1 MSTNSKELM
10 ILFGNKRKFINLPFG
25 NFVIIMKPLN
35 FFALIFFMF
44 FVNFLFA
51 QEGKLP
57 QGDVNDKTKK
67 IGILGV
73 PQDVLDK
80 CKTFFDKII
89 DGKIE
94 KAFEDL
100 IGNSPL
106 KKKTDEIEKLIAE
119 TKRANTLYGAIRS
132 YEPINSEIVTE
143 SFIRVRYLAY
153 HTDFP
158 MRWVF
163 TFYKSPKLG
172 WIIVNIRFDDLS
184 EFFFKE
190 D

>member
-1 MSTNSKELM
+1 
-10 ILFGNKRKFINLPFG
+10 
-25 NFVIIMKPLN
+25 MKPYQVFLY
-35 FFALIFFMF
+35 FILILSTFQIALS
-44 FVNFLFA
+44 

-57 QGDVNDKTKK
+57 PAETEGKTRK
-67 IGILGV
+67 IAILGV
-73 PQDVLDK
+73 PQELLDK
-80 CKTFFDKII
+80 CQKFFDNII
-89 DGKIE
+89 ANKIE
-94 KAFEDL
+94 TAFDEL

-106 KKKTDEIEKLIAE
+106 KKKTEEIEKLISE
-119 TKRANTLYGAIRS
+119 TKRANNLYGNIRS

-172 WIIVNIRFDDLS
+172 WIVVNIRFDDLS

>member
-1 MSTNSKELM
+1 MKYFHLTLL
-10 ILFGNKRKFINLPFG
+10 IL
-25 NFVIIMKPLN
+25 
-35 FFALIFFMF
+35 
-44 FVNFLFA
+44 LFSFSLSWA

-57 QGDVNDKTKK
+57 PAESDKSKK

-73 PQDVLDK
+73 PQEVLDK
-80 CKTFFDKII
+80 CKAFFDGII
-89 DGKIE
+89 DNKIE
-94 KAFEDL
+94 KAFEDF

-106 KKKTDEIEKLIAE
+106 KKKTDEIQKLINE
-119 TKRANTLYGAIRS
+119 TKRANNLYGQIRS

-153 HTDFP
+153 HNDFP

-172 WIIVNIRFDDLS
+172 WVVVNIRFDDLS

>member
-1 MSTNSKELM
+1 M
-10 ILFGNKRKFINLPFG
+10 NKS
-25 NFVIIMKPLN
+25 
-35 FFALIFFMF
+35 FFYVIFFF
-44 FVNFLFA
+44 FFSFVGFVFA

-57 QGDVNDKTKK
+57 PADSDGKNRK

-73 PQDVLDK
+73 PQEILDK
-80 CKTFFDKII
+80 CHAFFDNII
-89 DGKIE
+89 ANKIE
-94 KAFEDL
+94 KAFDDL

-106 KKKTDEIEKLIAE
+106 KKKTDEIQKLITE
-119 TKRANTLYGAIRS
+119 TKRANTLYGTIRS

-172 WIIVNIRFDDLS
+172 WIVVNIRFDDLS

>member
-1 MSTNSKELM
+1 MRYIRTFF
-10 ILFGNKRKFINLPFG
+10 IL
-25 NFVIIMKPLN
+25 
-35 FFALIFFMF
+35 LIFVTSFQ
-44 FVNFLFA
+44 FA
-51 QEGKLP
+51 FSQEGKLP
-57 QGDVNDKTKK
+57 PSESESKIKK
-67 IGILGV
+67 IAILGV
-73 PQDVLDK
+73 PQELLDK
-80 CKTFFDKII
+80 CQKFFDNII
-89 DGKIE
+89 ANKIE
-94 KAFEDL
+94 FAFEEL

-106 KKKTDEIEKLIAE
+106 KKKTDEIEKLISE
-119 TKRANTLYGAIRS
+119 TKRANNLYGNIRS

-172 WIIVNIRFDDLS
+172 WIVVNIRFDDLS

>member
-1 MSTNSKELM
+1 MKTA
-10 ILFGNKRKFINLPFG
+10 IINLVFLCL
-25 NFVIIMKPLN
+25 FV
-35 FFALIFFMF
+35 FSAL
-44 FVNFLFA
+44 A
-51 QEGKLP
+51 QEGRLP
-57 QGDVNDKTKK
+57 QGDVNEKTKK
-67 IGILGV
+67 IGVLGV

-80 CKTFFDKII
+80 CQNFFDKII
-89 DGKIE
+89 EGKIE
-94 KAFEDL
+94 KAFDDF

-106 KKKTDEIEKLIAE
+106 KKKNEEIQKLISE
-119 TKRANTLYGAIRS
+119 TKRANNLYGTIRS
-132 YEPINSEIVTE
+132 YEPINAEIVTE

-172 WIIVNIRFDDLS
+172 WIVVNIRFDDLS

>member
-1 MSTNSKELM
+1 MKFKL
-10 ILFGNKRKFINLPFG
+10 ILTWI
-25 NFVIIMKPLN
+25 
-35 FFALIFFMF
+35 LIFVFYSG
-44 FVNFLFA
+44 FLFA

-57 QGDVNDKTKK
+57 QVESNDKAKK
-67 IGILGV
+67 IGLLGI
-73 PQDVLDK
+73 PQEVLDN
-80 CKTFFDKII
+80 CKGFFEKII

-106 KKKTDEIEKLIAE
+106 KKKTDEIQKLISE
-119 TKRANTLYGAIRS
+119 TKRANNLYGAIRS
-132 YEPINSEIVTE
+132 YEPINAEIVTE

-172 WIIVNIRFDDLS
+172 WIVVNIRFDDLS

>member
-1 MSTNSKELM
+1 MK
-10 ILFGNKRKFINLPFG
+10 LPT
-25 NFVIIMKPLN
+25 LL
-35 FFALIFFMF
+35 A
-44 FVNFLFA
+44 FLFVFLFLSSNA
-51 QEGKLP
+51 WSQEGKLP
-57 QGDVNDKTKK
+57 PADNESKIKR
-67 IGILGV
+67 IGILGI
-73 PQDVLDK
+73 PQELLDK
-80 CKTFFDKII
+80 CQIFFNNII
-89 DGKIE
+89 DNKVE
-94 KAFEDL
+94 KAFNEL

-106 KKKTDEIEKLIAE
+106 KKKSDEIEKLINE
-119 TKRANTLYGAIRS
+119 TKRANNLYGSIRS

>member
-1 MSTNSKELM
+1 
-10 ILFGNKRKFINLPFG
+10 
-25 NFVIIMKPLN
+25 MKGI
-35 FFALIFFMF
+35 IFFLLN
-44 FVNFLFA
+44 VGLGITYLYC

-57 QGDVNDKTKK
+57 VSEENKSKK
-67 IGILGV
+67 VTILGV
-73 PQDVLDK
+73 PQEVLDK
-80 CKTFFDKII
+80 IQIFFDNII
-89 DGKIE
+89 ANKIE
-94 KAFEDL
+94 KAFQDL
-100 IGNSPL
+100 IGDSPL
-106 KKKTDEIEKLIAE
+106 KKKKDELEKLMTE
-119 TKRANTLYGAIRS
+119 TKRANLIYGSIKS
-132 YEPINSEIVTE
+132 YEPINSDIVSE

-172 WIIVNIRFDDLS
+172 WIVVNIRFDDLS